1 MMSETSGQDQR
12 YAHFHRSPFYQAADL
27 MARLSYFADS
37 VTALVHANLLEASA
51 GSTRTDVLDGYVTKR
66 DAYVA
71 ALGDSTLGP
80 QAREAMERAI
90 DEFRRPSSDN
100 ISPSTDQQVV
110 RQYQAHTVRA
120 IAPLMVELCQIA
132 ERARM
137 VINGIELWADRTTNE
152 DALFHEFIAKMEAH
166 LAAQP
171 GAAERKVEAA
181 NRRAIRQAAYDAHV
195 DGCKTLDF
203 GNDVAV
209 AEWLCGLEER
219 SYIDLAKRTTE
230 IIDTFRRHGFT
241 EHAPSG
247 GPSERIRLLETRDG
261 HFGDIV
267 RQALASLLGEVGA
280 IPPMIHRA
288 VQLWKEQHIPSV

>member
-1 MMSETSGQDQR
+1 MMSETSDQDQR

-27 MARLSYFADS
+27 MARLSYSADS
-37 VTALVHANLLEASA
+37 VTALVQANLLEAST
-51 GSTRTDVLDGYVTKR
+51 GSTRADVLDGYVKR
-66 DAYVA
+66 RDTYVA
-71 ALGDSTLGP
+71 ALGDSALAP

-90 DEFRRPSSDN
+90 NEFCKPSLGDVTQL
-100 ISPSTDQQVV
+100 TDQQVV
-110 RQYQAHTVRA
+110 RQYQAHPMRTM
-120 IAPLMVELCQIA
+120 APLMVELCQIA

-137 VINGIELWADRTTNE
+137 VINGIELWADRMTNE

-166 LAAQP
+166 LDAQP
-171 GAAERKVEAA
+171 GAAERKAEAA

-195 DGCKTLDF
+195 DGCGALDF
-203 GNDVAV
+203 GNNVAV
-209 AEWLCGLEER
+209 LEWLCGLEER
-219 SYIDLAKRTTE
+219 SYIDLQKRTTD
-230 IIDTFRRHGFT
+230 IIETFRRHGFT

-288 VQLWKEQHIPSV
+288 VQLWKKQHVPSV